1 LDKSKINWLIQIEK
15 KEYRKKILTTPLNIQ
30 KKLEIA
36 VKAIDSKKANNIIAM
51 DMHKVSLMAD
61 YFVIAAATSNRQV
74 QVIVTEVK
82 DKIQEAGGDIKLIEG
97 FQTADWVLTDLGDV
111 IVHVFSTEQR
121 DFYNLERLWHDAPYV
136 DLTKLL
142 VAE

>member
-1 LDKSKINWLIQIEK
+1 M
-15 KEYRKKILTTPLNIQ
+15 TTPLDIQ

-36 VKAIDSKKANNIIAM
+36 VKAIDSKKANNIVAM

-61 YFVIAAATSNRQV
+61 YFVIADATSNRQV
-74 QVIVTEVK
+74 QAIVTEVK

-97 FQTADWVLTDLGDV
+97 FQTADWVLIDLGDV

>member
-36 VKAIDSKKANNIIAM
+36 VKAIDSKKANNIVAM

-61 YFVIAAATSNRQV
+61 YFVIADATSNRQV
-74 QVIVTEVK
+74 QAIVTEVK

-97 FQTADWVLTDLGDV
+97 FQTADWVLIDLGDV

-136 DLTKLL
+136 DLNKLL

>member
-1 LDKSKINWLIQIEK
+1 
-15 KEYRKKILTTPLNIQ
+15 LTTPLNIQ

-36 VKAIDSKKANNIIAM
+36 VKAIDSKKANNIVAM

-61 YFVIAAATSNRQV
+61 YFVIADATSNRQV
-74 QVIVTEVK
+74 QAIVTEVK

-97 FQTADWVLTDLGDV
+97 FQTADWVLIDLGDV

>member
-36 VKAIDSKKANNIIAM
+36 VKAIDSKKANNIVAM

-61 YFVIAAATSNRQV
+61 YFVIADATSNRQV
-74 QVIVTEVK
+74 QAIVTEVK

-97 FQTADWVLTDLGDV
+97 FQTADWVLIDLGDV

>member
-1 LDKSKINWLIQIEK
+1 
-15 KEYRKKILTTPLNIQ
+15 
-30 KKLEIA
+30 
-36 VKAIDSKKANNIIAM
+36 M

-61 YFVIAAATSNRQV
+61 YFVIADATSNRQV
-74 QVIVTEVK
+74 QAIVTEVK

-97 FQTADWVLTDLGDV
+97 FQTADWVLIDLGDV

>member
-1 LDKSKINWLIQIEK
+1 M
-15 KEYRKKILTTPLNIQ
+15 LTTPLNIQ

-61 YFVIAAATSNRQV
+61 YFVIADATSNRQV
-74 QVIVTEVK
+74 QAIVTEVK

-97 FQTADWVLTDLGDV
+97 FQTADWVLIDLGDV

>member
-15 KEYRKKILTTPLNIQ
+15 KEYRKKILTTPLDIQ

-36 VKAIDSKKANNIIAM
+36 VKAIDSKKANNIVAM

-61 YFVIAAATSNRQV
+61 YFVIADATSNRQV
-74 QVIVTEVK
+74 QAIVTEVK

-97 FQTADWVLTDLGDV
+97 FQTADWVLIDLGDV

-136 DLTKLL
+136 DLNKLL